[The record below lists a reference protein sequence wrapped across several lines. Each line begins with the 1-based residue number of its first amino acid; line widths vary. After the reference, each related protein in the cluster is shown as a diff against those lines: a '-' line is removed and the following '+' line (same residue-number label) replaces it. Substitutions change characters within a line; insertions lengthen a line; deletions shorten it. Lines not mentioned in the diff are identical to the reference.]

1 MPCKHGKTVYRA
13 LTGRGT
19 TLLAMRARTL
29 TPYLVAGLTVQRLL
43 EVRRA
48 RANERWARAQGAR
61 EYGQE
66 HYWLF
71 YVLHP
76 AWLLALLR
84 EGRGGT
90 GRVNWPLLLLFLAL
104 QPLRYWV
111 MRTLG
116 RFWNTKIL
124 IVPGGQRVTGG
135 PFRYLSHPNY
145 AVVSAELLA
154 APLAVGAWRTALAFS
169 VLNAALLLG
178 IRIPAE
184 EKALRQY
191 RQG

>member
-1 MPCKHGKTVYRA
+1 MK
-13 LTGRGT
+13 
-19 TLLAMRARTL
+19 ARRM
-29 TPYLVAGLTVQRLL
+29 TPYLVAGLVVQRLL

-48 RANERWARAQGAR
+48 RANERWARERGAV

-76 AWLLALLR
+76 AWLLSLLR
-84 EGRGGT
+84 EGRAS
-90 GRVNWPLLLLFLAL
+90 RRDVNWPAFLVFLAL
-104 QPLRYWV
+104 QPLRSWV

-116 RFWNTKIL
+116 HYWNTKIL
-124 IVPGGQRVTGG
+124 IVPGGKRVTGG

-145 AVVSAELLA
+145 AVVAAELLS
-154 APLAVGAWRTALAFS
+154 APLAVRAPRTALVFS
-169 VLNAALLLG
+169 LLNAALLLG

-184 EKALRQY
+184 ERALTHY
-191 RQG
+191 RAQTEAADSSG